1 MRQGGEGE
9 REGWGGERGR
19 VPVKDIGNL
28 ALCLIPAGYL
38 NSLCRN
44 WRQSQVEEEREGGR

>member
-1 MRQGGEGE
+1 ME
-9 REGWGGERGR
+9 RERGR

-44 WRQSQVEEEREGGR
+44 WRQRQADGEAGR